1 MGRAAERARGCR
13 SELGVAVIMTHAVSD
28 GAIGARTTRA
38 AALDRN
44 DDVLAARRALAVVV
58 SAPGGEPARR
68 WGRAAASAD
77 ASDVGGIPRWSR

>member
-28 GAIGARTTRA
+28 GEIGARTTRA

-58 SAPGGEPARR
+58 SAHGRSRR
-68 WGRAAASAD
+68 GDGAEQQR
-77 ASDVGGIPRWSR
+77 R